1 MSSFRNFARAFVL
14 GAVVAAGMAT
24 AALSDTLL
32 GGYWAYIGRADL
44 YNSNGQRLTT
54 AAQVL
59 QQDRA
64 NLHRFG
70 VSQQGD
76 EWDPYFGSYEAR
88 SAIASLV
95 RAGNIGPR
103 ARAVLRNGGGSVYV
117 KVFGNN
123 RGVLTRLR
131 VTLSP

>member
-1 MSSFRNFARAFVL
+1 MFRIRTVSRALVL
-14 GAVVAAGMAT
+14 GAVLAVGVATT
-24 AALSDTLL
+24 ALADTLL

-44 YNSNGQRLTT
+44 YNSNGQRLST

-70 VSQQGD
+70 ISQNGD
-76 EWDPYFGSYEAR
+76 EWDPFFGTYETR
-88 SAIASLV
+88 SAFAHLV
-95 RAGNIGPR
+95 RQGGVGPR
-103 ARAVLRNGGGSVYV
+103 ARNVLRSGGGTVYV

-123 RGVLTRLR
+123 NGALTRVR

>member
-1 MSSFRNFARAFVL
+1 MFRLKTVSRALVL
-14 GAVVAAGMAT
+14 GSVLAVGVAT
-24 AALSDTLL
+24 AAMADTLL

-44 YNSNGQRLTT
+44 FNSGGERLAT

-70 VSQQGD
+70 ISQAGD
-76 EWDPYFGSYEAR
+76 EWDPFFGSYETR
-88 SAIASLV
+88 SAIARLV
-95 RAGNIGPR
+95 RQGGIGPR
-103 ARAVLRNGGGSVYV
+103 ARDVLRGGGGRVYV
-117 KVFGNN
+117 KVFGTNAG
-123 RGVLTRLR
+123 RLTRLQ

>member
-1 MSSFRNFARAFVL
+1 MFALKPVFRAAAL
-14 GAVVAAGMAT
+14 GAFLAVGLATTAVA
-24 AALSDTLL
+24 DTLL

-44 YNSNGQRLTT
+44 FNSNGQRLST

-70 VSQQGD
+70 ISQNGD
-76 EWDPYFGSYEAR
+76 ESDPFFGTYDTR
-88 SAIASLV
+88 SAIARLV
-95 RAGNIGPR
+95 RQGSIGPR
-103 ARAVLRNGGGSVYV
+103 ARNVLRSGGGTVYV

-123 RGVLTRLR
+123 NGALTRVR